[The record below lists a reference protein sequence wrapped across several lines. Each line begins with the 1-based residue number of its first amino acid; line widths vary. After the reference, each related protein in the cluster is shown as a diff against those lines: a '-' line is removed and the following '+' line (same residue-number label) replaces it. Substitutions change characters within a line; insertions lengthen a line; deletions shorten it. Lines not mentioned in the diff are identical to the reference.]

1 MTRQPVPPIELH
13 GSGSRLDDRRV
24 TVSDQALTQLRAAA
38 PTWVDERETAE
49 ASRDWWPLS
58 LHWALAGSVGQR
70 AAVVCR
76 PDTVDA
82 LAAVAAV
89 CRAHQLPLTVAGG
102 RSGVSGA
109 SVPRFGGVLVDLCGI
124 AGVTAVDTESGLI
137 TALAGTFG
145 PHLER
150 AANDHGLTVG
160 HFPQSFEISTVGGWV
175 ACRGAGQFSTR
186 YGKIED
192 IVAGLDVLLAD
203 GRTIRTGGS
212 PAGAAGPDLTQ
223 LFTGSEGTLGIIT
236 SVTLRAH
243 PLAPSRQATAFRV
256 ATFDDGIELCR
267 RTLRAGATP
276 AVLRLYDATETARS
290 HGGDGTW
297 CALLVL
303 DEGDPLLV
311 EATFG
316 IVRRHATEVGAS
328 ELGSALADAWMDHR
342 NDTSALQAL
351 VRKGFVVDTMEV
363 AAPWAALPG
372 LFNAVTSALR
382 AVAHCRVASCHLSHS
397 YVDGACLYFTFA
409 ATPPSDQVDAT
420 YMALWDAAQFAALG
434 AGSNLSH
441 HHGIG
446 INRGRFM
453 AAALGEAFDVLQQI
467 KDALDPQGIL
477 NPGKLGLSSDF
488 GQASWL

>member
-267 RTLRAGATP
+267 RTLRAG
-276 AVLRLYDATETARS
+276 
-290 HGGDGTW
+290 
-297 CALLVL
+297 
-303 DEGDPLLV
+303 
-311 EATFG
+311 
-316 IVRRHATEVGAS
+316 
-328 ELGSALADAWMDHR
+328 
-342 NDTSALQAL
+342 
-351 VRKGFVVDTMEV
+351 
-363 AAPWAALPG
+363 
-372 LFNAVTSALR
+372 
-382 AVAHCRVASCHLSHS
+382 
-397 YVDGACLYFTFA
+397 
-409 ATPPSDQVDAT
+409 
-420 YMALWDAAQFAALG
+420 
-434 AGSNLSH
+434 
-441 HHGIG
+441 
-446 INRGRFM
+446 
-453 AAALGEAFDVLQQI
+453 
-467 KDALDPQGIL
+467 
-477 NPGKLGLSSDF
+477 
-488 GQASWL
+488 